1 MTPELVICGNLIID
15 DIVYPDGRTRMG
27 EAGGAVL
34 YAALGARLWG
44 ASVGVVAV
52 RGFDYPWA
60 ALEALRERGIAL
72 DGIREIAGPNLRTWL
87 LYEEAGRRVIHQ
99 LGRPTHAE
107 VSPAPVDVPDSW
119 NAPKAYHLSPMPFEA
134 QAALVEALSTRRDS
148 ALALDP
154 HERLREDN
162 LARWRPVLAKVDA
175 YFPSEDDLALE
186 GCGAEDDP
194 RAALKRIAAGR
205 LRFVAFKR
213 SRRGGMLYDARA
225 GAFTEWPPI
234 PRLTGEGTGAGDA
247 FAGGFMAGI
256 IAGRPGEDAL
266 DMAIVSASFALEDW
280 GAAGLLRATH
290 DEAMARLRDWL
301 DNREIE

>member
-15 DIVYPDGRTRMG
+15 DIVYPDGRARIG

-44 ASVGVVAV
+44 PSVGVVAV
-52 RGFDYPWA
+52 RGFDYPHG
-60 ALEALRERGIAL
+60 ALDALRDRGVAL
-72 DGIREIAGPNLRTWL
+72 DGIREMAGPNLRTWL

-99 LGRPTHAE
+99 LGRPTHLE
-107 VSPAPVDVPDSW
+107 VSPTPDDVPEAWS
-119 NAPKAYHLSPMPFEA
+119 APKAYHLSPMPFEA
-134 QAALVEALSTRRDS
+134 QVRLVEALSPRRDS
-148 ALALDP
+148 ALSLDP

-162 LARWRPVLAKVDA
+162 LPRWRPVLANLDA
-175 YFPSEDDLALE
+175 FFPSEDDLALE
-186 GCGAEDDP
+186 GCGPEDDP
-194 RAALKRIAAGR
+194 RAALKRLAGGR
-205 LRFVAFKR
+205 LRFIAFKR

-225 GAFTEWPPI
+225 GAYTEWPPV

-247 FAGGFMAGI
+247 FAGGFLAGM
-256 IAGRPGEDAL
+256 IAGRPVEDAL

-280 GAAGLLRATH
+280 GAAGLLAATH
-290 DEAMARLRDWL
+290 EQAMARLRDWL